1 MALTVEQ
8 RAQIVTA
15 LYEAFPSYADLRY
28 MVLMQLGENIETLVS
43 SINVKHCAL
52 ELVVK
57 MDARGRIKELLRGA
71 LNENRTNPLLIDC
84 GVDFGVYTAPESAT
98 LPSLR
103 LEPEEV
109 ALSAPGALFTS
120 SDVDVTALPS
130 EYYREECLIAI
141 SDARRW
147 GIADNSLYVILSLQ
161 TLSVDKP
168 IQQIPVHL
176 RAVDHVKSGSLK
188 INQQFGESIGLLSQS
203 KRFWSVCKAK
213 DIVPLKEIVFELRV
227 ERTRVD
233 EEIRE
238 LRGHYQDIFLYRPLL
253 REGGASLRDLSFH
266 VHGLGYF
273 NVHAIQPSL
282 HTCKPET
289 LLLLDD
295 KTTVQLLVPHY
306 KSAVDMV
313 ILVDVSG
320 SMTIED
326 YVGDDG
332 LPHSRLDGVKLA
344 LETLIERCLLSGGC
358 RVSRLAILAFGS
370 TTAML
375 YPLRP
380 VMEELNSVEKIKQI
394 RIALRQNLSDD
405 GLRILKVVR
414 NPTNI
419 AAVLSA
425 AADVLN
431 RSFLEETEKVLV
443 LLSDGANWDEKTDP
457 GAEGEI
463 VSATEDPAA
472 LADSL
477 HANSD
482 IRIHTV
488 GISNEEA
495 YRLYRKDA
503 AHETISGLT
512 PNIPLLRNIA
522 ASAEGI
528 FFESSDAKSLNR
540 LFDELGRGAIYPLT

>member
-1 MALTVEQ
+1 MALIGPQ
-8 RAQIVTA
+8 RAQIVKA
-15 LYEAFPSYADLRY
+15 LIDAFPSYADLRY
-28 MVLMQLGENIETLVS
+28 MVSMHLDENIETIVS
-43 SINVKHCAL
+43 SINVRDCAL

-57 MDARGRIKELLRGA
+57 MDAQGKIKELIRGA
-71 LNENRTNPLLIDC
+71 LDGNETNPLLVDC
-84 GVDFGVYTAPESAT
+84 GVDFGVLTARESVT
-98 LPSLR
+98 LPPLPKD
-103 LEPEEV
+103 LEEV
-109 ALSAPGALFTS
+109 AHPAPDALFTS
-120 SDVDVTALPS
+120 RDVEVTALPS

-161 TLSVDKP
+161 TLSMGKP
-168 IQQIPVHL
+168 VQQVPLNL
-176 RAVDHVKSGSLK
+176 RAVDYVRSGSLR
-188 INQQFGESIGLLSQS
+188 INQQLGESIGLLSHS
-203 KRFWSVCKAK
+203 KRFWSVCKAR
-213 DIVPLKEIVFELRV
+213 DIVPIKEIVFELRV
-227 ERTRVD
+227 ERARVD

-238 LRGHYQDIFLYRPLL
+238 LRGHYQDIFLHRPLL
-253 REGGASLRDLSFH
+253 REGHASLRDLSFQ

-273 NVHAIQPSL
+273 NVHAIQPPL
-282 HTCKPET
+282 DTCNSET

-295 KTTVQLLVPHY
+295 KTTVQLLVPHH

-326 YVGDDG
+326 YVGEDG
-332 LPHSRLDGVKLA
+332 LPHSRLDGMKLA
-344 LETLIERCLLSGGC
+344 LETLIDRCLLSGGC

-375 YPLRP
+375 YPTRP
-380 VMEELNSVEKIKQI
+380 VMEELTSVEKIKQI
-394 RIALRQNLSDD
+394 RVALRQNLSDD
-405 GLRILKVVR
+405 GLRVLKVVR

-477 HANSD
+477 HANSG

-495 YRLYRKDA
+495 YRLYRKKA
-503 AHETISGLT
+503 THETISGLT

-528 FFESSDAKSLNR
+528 FFESPDAKSLNR